1 VDPQSGKKY
10 MNMGGEEFNLKLQK
24 EQDRFLMETGYTTA
38 QISKYMQQEKANAEA
53 MQGKAATISI

>member
-1 VDPQSGKKY
+1 

-38 QISKYMQQEKANAEA
+38 QISKFMQQEKANAEA
-53 MQGKAATISI
+53 MKGKAATISIWFK